1 MVSKKHSVVF
11 SGSVLGIE
19 EEYSPGSNAFV
30 DDEGNIVSSVSG
42 VALENEK
49 NRTIDVV
56 TRRGV
61 SPMSIGTQIYG
72 RVVLVTDHAAVIEIW
87 DAMKGRVF
95 VAVSSSTSAVP
106 VSKCDLGFV
115 KSIKDKFRLGDFVK
129 ARVASV
135 SPWGVDLTTQASD
148 LGVVKAFCTKCRSE
162 LHLFGRDLKC
172 LQCGQVEGR
181 KISSE
186 YSLQ

>member
-72 RVVLVTDHAAVIEIW
+72 RVVLVTDHAAVIEIC
-87 DAMKGRVF
+87 
-95 VAVSSSTSAVP
+95 S
-106 VSKCDLGFV
+106 GFEM
-115 KSIKDKFRLGDFVK
+115 RPG
-129 ARVASV
+129 
-135 SPWGVDLTTQASD
+135 
-148 LGVVKAFCTKCRSE
+148 FCQIDQGQIS
-162 LHLFGRDLKC
+162 FGRFRESAC
-172 LQCGQVEGR
+172 RVCFAVGR
-181 KISSE
+181 
-186 YSLQ
+186 